1 MFYQAP
7 LNLPTIAALVSPS
20 ISTNKSLATSIN
32 ISDHKINTQK
42 INTYSNSNLISKS
55 LINRLK
61 QEGRFSQIGTDK
73 DKDKNKDTYKYKDK
87 EINKLVINSPD
98 KTTEKLSPKE
108 QEEQKREKKTDN
120 NQQNQPSVIENK
132 GEILNYKSSNNSS
145 NNSSNIRSNNSYNV
159 VPDTSGI
166 TANEFASSGVGNNN
180 LLLGIT
186 INKKDVG
193 NLDVIREGNTLFL
206 PLVEFSKLANFR
218 VETVEKTTDN
228 INLITPLGK
237 IKLTKDEFK
246 EIDGV
251 TYISD
256 RIIPEKFLG
265 KIELNSFDFALNID
279 LPWGEG
285 RETRPEAVELQ
296 PEFFAPRSGLSSFR
310 QELNFTSTNGDTNLQ
325 SSSLLGGRLDGGLW
339 RVRVNN
345 NFINSPDISEYFYY
359 KTNGQFSYQAGQQQ
373 LGLHPLLN
381 SISFTGAQFG
391 FTNLPEENFNQNTS
405 ASEIL
410 PRRSRP
416 IQTFQGI
423 VPPASFVQLRVGGIA
438 IAQQQVGLNGK
449 YEFLDI
455 NLPTG
460 QNNEIEL
467 LVFDRNNPNVPIEI
481 RSLRLNSS
489 DLLLPTGGNVQL
501 GGVGL
506 TGNLAQNTLFNEN
519 STEAGKF
526 TSFYQLR
533 QGLSENL
540 TFEGGIQTLPNTLQT
555 QAGFIWRPANPLI
568 LSTSVGTSNSE
579 VGYIADLDFQ
589 FNDLQIIGNSQLFP
603 NGYVSRGIG
612 NSSTTRSPERYNH
625 SLEVKYKAADALHL
639 GFIARSRLDSTKSS
653 DYILPTFT
661 FRPMSGMYLNGRPDT
676 EGNYLF
682 NALYQVDQANRLSF
696 NTFGN
701 RYFSDYSYSFDRQ
714 YQLSLGS
721 EFGGDFATRYSMS
734 VNRNAFKT
742 SGLSWRLGLAYS
754 DRDIAPIVG
763 ASMQVLP
770 GLLARVDYQGIPSA
784 SRNNLGGFGSDRLS
798 ISLVSDLSFAGGKI
812 SPGVS
817 TSLGKQKG
825 AIAGRIL
832 IDTQKK
838 ASDSKDLNSK
848 DSNSNLNLSG
858 SIVRVINNRG
868 KNVGSAVTDASGNFF
883 VGNLA
888 EGVYTVELDPE
899 KLPIELTLAK
909 TIAVAQ
915 VASSAVTNLD
925 FTARAEYGLA
935 GRVIDATGKPAANI
949 RLDLMNSQGKK
960 ILAAST
966 DEFGLY
972 RLDGVPAGSYI
983 LSVPAQTSSGN
994 QDSLAKIPVEIR
1006 NKFVYDQNLQL
1017 SVSTASQ

>member
-1 MFYQAP
+1 
-7 LNLPTIAALVSPS
+7 
-20 ISTNKSLATSIN
+20 
-32 ISDHKINTQK
+32 
-42 INTYSNSNLISKS
+42 

-61 QEGRFSQIGTDK
+61 QEGRFSEIGK
-73 DKDKNKDTYKYKDK
+73 DKDKDTYKYKDK

-98 KTTEKLSPKE
+98 KAGNKLIIKEPEEK
-108 QEEQKREKKTDN
+108 QEKKEDN
-120 NQQNQPSVIENK
+120 NQLNSVISNNQLQLNNGNQQNQLQIIEDK
-132 GEILNYKSSNNSS
+132 AEVLNHHLSNIPSNNYS
-145 NNSSNIRSNNSYNV
+145 NV
-159 VPDTSGI
+159 FPDTSGI
-166 TANEFASSGVGNNN
+166 TANEFASSEIGAKN

-193 NLDVIREGNTLFL
+193 SLDVIREGNTLLL
-206 PLVEFSKLANFR
+206 PLVEFSKLANFT
-218 VETVEKTTDN
+218 VEIIEKTTDN

-256 RIIPEKFLG
+256 RIIQEKFLG

-279 LPWGEG
+279 LPWGEV
-285 RETRPEAVELQ
+285 RETRPEAVQLQ
-296 PEFFAPRSGLSSFR
+296 PEFFAPRSELSSFR
-310 QELNFTSTNGDTNLQ
+310 QELNFTSTNGNTNLQ

-506 TGNLAQNTLFNEN
+506 TGNLAQNTLFNN
-519 STEAGKF
+519 FNATEAGKF

-540 TFEGGIQTLPNTLQT
+540 TFEGGIQTLPNTVQT

-589 FNDLQIIGNSQLFP
+589 LKDLQIIGNSQLFP

-701 RYFSDYSYSFDRQ
+701 RYFSDYTHNFDRQ
-714 YQLSLGS
+714 YQLSLGN
-721 EFGGDFATRYSMS
+721 EFGGNFAPRYSLT
-734 VNRNAFKT
+734 VNRNAFN
-742 SGLSWRLGLAYS
+742 SSALSWRLGLAYS
-754 DRDIAPIVG
+754 DGDIAPVVG
-763 ASMQVLP
+763 ASMQVVP

-784 SRNNLGGFGSDRLS
+784 SRNNLGGFGGDTPLGSSFANRLS

-868 KNVGSAVTDASGNFF
+868 KNLGGAVTDASGNFF

-983 LSVPAQTSSGN
+983 LLVPPETSSSN
-994 QDSLAKIPVEIR
+994 QDSLAKIPVVIR
-1006 NKFVYDQNLQL
+1006 NEFVYDQNLQL